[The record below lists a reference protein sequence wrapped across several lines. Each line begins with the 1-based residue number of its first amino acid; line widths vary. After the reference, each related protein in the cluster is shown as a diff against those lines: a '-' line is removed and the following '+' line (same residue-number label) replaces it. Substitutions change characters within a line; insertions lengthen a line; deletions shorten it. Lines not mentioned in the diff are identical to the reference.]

1 MEMGG
6 DLLFTLNGLGYLGLL
21 AAIFLPIPILVRFR
35 PVLRIL
41 MILYTLLTL
50 ILWVAIGERT
60 LIAYVDKLAEAAL
73 VVLLWL
79 DRSRR

>member
-1 MEMGG
+1 MGG

-35 PVLRIL
+35 PALRIL

-50 ILWVAIGERT
+50 IIWVAIGERT